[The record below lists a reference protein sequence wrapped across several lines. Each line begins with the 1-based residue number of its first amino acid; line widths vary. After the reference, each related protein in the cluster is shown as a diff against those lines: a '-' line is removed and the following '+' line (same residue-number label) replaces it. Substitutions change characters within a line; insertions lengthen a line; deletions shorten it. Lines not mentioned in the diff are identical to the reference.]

1 MADAQA
7 IERLIRQAMQLDQAG
22 RLNEAAS
29 VYEQVLQLDPNLPDC
44 WYNLGVLLRRLNR
57 FDAALLAYDRAL
69 ALRIQRPEEVHLNRA
84 VILSDH
90 LHRPVD
96 AVREL
101 ETALRNHPRY
111 QPALLNLG
119 NLHEDLG
126 RREQAAATYNK
137 LLGIEPKH
145 FTALARL
152 AGLRRAM
159 QADDPLIAR
168 VRSAL
173 SDPTATPANRANLGF
188 ALGKMLDDCGD
199 YDAAFATY
207 SQANHDSRDSEP
219 PGTARYDAAA
229 ESSLI
234 NRIVTGFAS
243 RGVEATHQSQSTR
256 PIFICGMFRSGST
269 LAEQVLAGHPRVR
282 AGGELPLLARLVASA
297 GQPYPAAV
305 AALTAKQLD
314 HLANNYYEKIESL
327 FPGAEFVT
335 DKRPDNYL
343 LIGFIKRLMPQAKIV
358 HTVRNPLDVC
368 LSNYFLHLDH
378 GMSYAFDLEHI
389 AQHYR
394 HYCRLMAH
402 WRELYGD
409 DILDFDYDAFVT
421 APRAAAHRLLSFC
434 GLEWDDRCLQFEQR
448 AGAVKTASV
457 WQVREPLYRRSSGR
471 WRHYQKHL
479 GPLRAALGDLAPS

>member
-1 MADAQA
+1 M
-7 IERLIRQAMQLDQAG
+7 
-22 RLNEAAS
+22 
-29 VYEQVLQLDPNLPDC
+29 
-44 WYNLGVLLRRLNR
+44 RRLNR

-84 VILSDH
+84 VIFSDH

-199 YDAAFATY
+199 YDAAFAAY

-234 NRIVTGFAS
+234 ESYRHRLCKSRRRSALTSVTEHSAHFYLRHVSFRVDVS
-243 RGVEATHQSQSTR
+243 R
-256 PIFICGMFRSGST
+256 
-269 LAEQVLAGHPRVR
+269 
-282 AGGELPLLARLVASA
+282 ASA
-297 GQPYPAAV
+297 RGSPAWFAR
-305 AALTAKQLD
+305 AASCRCWRGWWPALGNHTQRQLPRLPRNSSIIWLTIIMK
-314 HLANNYYEKIESL
+314 KCESL

-421 APRAAAHRLLSFC
+421 APRAAAHRLLGFC

-457 WQVREPLYRRSSGR
+457 WQVREPLYQRSSGR
-471 WRHYQKHL
+471 WRHYQSTL
-479 GPLRAALGDLAPS
+479 GRCALRLAIWRRANN